1 MCAHMMS
8 GQVYSAFS
16 DMPLG
21 VLGLLFGLA
30 LLGTIV
36 FFTYWSSRRIPFC
49 KRDEP
54 QPHEEPYVYAVPH
67 EPRLETL
74 RERYTRGEIDP

>member
-8 GQVYSAFS
+8 GTVYSPFS
-16 DMPLG
+16 GIPLG
-21 VLGLLFGLA
+21 FLSLLFGLA

-36 FFTYWSSRRIPFC
+36 FFTYWSSRRKTLR

-54 QPHEEPYVYAVPH
+54 QPHEEPYAYATLH
-67 EPRLETL
+67 EPGLEML
-74 RERYTRGEIDP
+74 RERYTRGEIEP